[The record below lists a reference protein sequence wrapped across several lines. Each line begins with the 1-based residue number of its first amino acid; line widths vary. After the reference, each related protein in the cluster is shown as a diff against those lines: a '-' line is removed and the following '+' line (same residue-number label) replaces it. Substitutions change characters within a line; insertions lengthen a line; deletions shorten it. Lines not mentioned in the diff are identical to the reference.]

1 MFAMSTYYAL
11 DIMIFLSLRYGKRNV
26 TRKEIT
32 SFCKIPAATSKVLL
46 DKLERIG
53 LIHVFHEKES
63 ACYSL
68 VKPPYDIRL
77 SEIICQLE
85 ATLFTDYIGKDREKL
100 PGDKAQLLYQKF
112 RPLQYMMEKKL
123 KRCRLSEWTV
133 MHESNLHTV

>member
-11 DIMIFLSLRYGKRNV
+11 DIMIFMSLSYGKRNV

-32 SFCKIPAATSKVLL
+32 SFCKIPAGTSKALL
-46 DKLERIG
+46 DKLEKMG
-53 LIHVFHEKES
+53 LIHEFHEKETI
-63 ACYSL
+63 CYSL

-77 SEIICQLE
+77 SEIIFQLE

-133 MHESNLHTV
+133 MHESNLYTV